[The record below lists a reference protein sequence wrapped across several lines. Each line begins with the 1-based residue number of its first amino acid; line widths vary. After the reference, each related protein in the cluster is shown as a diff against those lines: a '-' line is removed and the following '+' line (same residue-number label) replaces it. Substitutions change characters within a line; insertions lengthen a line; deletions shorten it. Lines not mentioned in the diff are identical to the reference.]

1 MISIDF
7 FRKGESISLNMSG
20 HAGYSSHGSD
30 IVCAAV
36 SGIFYAL
43 LGYLANEDSGL
54 KVKRLAPG
62 DVCISCPERYAS
74 AMRLAYIG
82 FLQIALTYPGSA
94 SVSESVW
101 NAGASAPIRTAV

>member
-7 FRKGESISLNMSG
+7 SRTGESISLKMSG
-20 HAGYSSHGSD
+20 HAGYSTCGSD

-43 LGYLANEDSGL
+43 VGYLANEDSGL
-54 KVKRLAPG
+54 EVKRLAPG
-62 DVCISCPERYAS
+62 DVFILCPEKYAS
-74 AMRLAYIG
+74 AMRLSYIG
-82 FLQIALTYPGSA
+82 FLQIAMTYPGSA

-101 NAGASAPIRTAV
+101 NARASAPIRTAI